1 MGMAASQAR
10 YLALTARKTNTE
22 YEGQQ
27 INQER
32 TALANQSADA
42 FNQYLALEVP
52 TAPSSTDFTTVQYT
66 YEDGNVEEAIEDMT
80 ELADASSDY
89 NYLVNHYH
97 YSDVFTG
104 IKNNKINPQVRT
116 GYDTRTKTTP
126 IANITNDGTAYSVDG
141 YMVTNYNP
149 QDVEAKS
156 RYDILC
162 KQYPELAAIDAT
174 NLGVYTDN
182 SQVMHFVD
190 KTTLAGTADVV
201 DYSIN
206 GIVPT
211 HVGNC
216 ELTKYD
222 SYDLAGD
229 DKALA
234 LSLEQIRKDNPDDK
248 IAAAA
253 DESIYIYEAYGRTYF
268 TTEEELLAS
277 ANSSMNAA
285 NPSEYQVNLNT
296 YYAEA
301 IKTKISSTEK
311 AFVEFDDSGRMTS
324 IKYENSTAKFAVQ
337 TETVTDQAAYQDAM
351 NQYEYE
357 KAQYEKSVEDIN
369 KKTEIIQEEDRTLEL
384 RLKQLDTEQSA
395 LQTEMEAVAKVID
408 KNVEMTF
415 KTFSS

>member
-52 TAPSSTDFTTVQYT
+52 TAPSTTDFTTVQYT
-66 YEDGNVEEAIEDMT
+66 YEDGNINEAIEEMT
-80 ELADASSDY
+80 SLSDAASDY

-97 YSDVFTG
+97 YLDVFTG
-104 IKNNKINPQVRT
+104 IRNTKVHPQVRT
-116 GYDTRTKTTP
+116 GY
-126 IANITNDGTAYSVDG
+126 NTNTNTIDGTKITQQGTDFLVDG
-141 YMVTNYNP
+141 NTVSPYDETN
-149 QDVEAKS
+149 VEQKS
-156 RYDILC
+156 RYDILQDQIPNFATID
-162 KQYPELAAIDAT
+162 KQ
-174 NLGVYTDN
+174 NLGIYTDAN
-182 SQVMHFVD
+182 QVMHFVD
-190 KTTLAGTADVV
+190 MTTLAVGTNTT
-201 DYSIN
+201 DYSVDAQIS
-206 GIVPT
+206 PQY
-211 HVGNC
+211 VGNNK
-216 ELTKYD
+216 LTKYE
-222 SYDLAGD
+222 AGR
-229 DKALA
+229 DKELD
-234 LSLEQIRKDNPDDK
+234 LSLEQIRKDNPEDQ
-248 IAAAA
+248 IVGSQNIYTY
-253 DESIYIYEAYGRTYF
+253 ESYGRTYF
-268 TTEEELLAS
+268 ATEEELLAS

-285 NPSEYQVNLNT
+285 NPSEYQTNLNT

-301 IKTKISSTEK
+301 VKTKISSTDK
-311 AFVEFDDSGRMTS
+311 AFIEFDDSGRATS
-324 IKYENSTAKFAVQ
+324 IKLENSSATFSIQ
-337 TETVTDQAAYQDAM
+337 TETITDQAAYQDAM

-384 RLKQLDTEQSA
+384 RLKQLDTEQNA

>member
-52 TAPSSTDFTTVQYT
+52 TAPSTTDFTTVQYT
-66 YEDGNVEEAIEDMT
+66 YQEGNISEAIEEMT
-80 ELADASSDY
+80 ELAAGASDY

-104 IKNNKINPQVRT
+104 IRNTKIHPQVRT
-116 GYDTRTKTTP
+116 GY
-126 IANITNDGTAYSVDG
+126 ATNTNNVLGTNVTLTDGVYQIDGLPVGAYDES
-141 YMVTNYNP
+141 N
-149 QDVEAKS
+149 VEQRS
-156 RYDILC
+156 RYEQLC
-162 KQYPELAAIDAT
+162 AQIDAVKAIDKA
-174 NLGVYTDN
+174 NLAVYTDAN
-182 SQVMHFVD
+182 NVMHFVD
-190 KTTLAGTADVV
+190 KTTLAVGV
-201 DYSIN
+201 DTVNYSIDAN
-206 GIVPT
+206 PTPT
-211 HVGNC
+211 HVGNN
-216 ELTKYD
+216 ELTIYEKGKD
-222 SYDLAGD
+222 KEIDLR
-229 DKALA
+229 
-234 LSLEQIRKDNPDDK
+234 LEQIRKDNPNDIIANADK
-248 IAAAA
+248 IYTY
-253 DESIYIYEAYGRTYF
+253 ESYGRTYF
-268 TTEEELLAS
+268 ATEQELMAS
-277 ANSSMNAA
+277 ANSAMNAA
-285 NPSEYQVNLNT
+285 NPSEYQNDLYT

-301 IKTKISSTEK
+301 IKTKISSTDR
-311 AFVEFDDSGRMTS
+311 AFIEFDDSGRATS
-324 IKYENSTAKFAVQ
+324 INFENSTAKYAIQ

-351 NQYEYE
+351 NQYEYA

-384 RLKQLDTEQSA
+384 RLKQLDTEQNA

-408 KNVEMTF
+408 KNVESTF